1 MRNLLP
7 MRSRLDIVFREHDL
21 RDLVVSQDKIWC
33 ELEWWPGKIISP
45 VLAVGPDMP
54 KKDSKAHALA
64 PATGITV
71 GIGLSIMLWSFIIL
85 VVFLVGF

>member
-7 MRSRLDIVFREHDL
+7 MRSRLDIVFREHDM
-21 RDLVVSQDKIWC
+21 RDLVVSQDQ
-33 ELEWWPGKIISP
+33 
-45 VLAVGPDMP
+45 DMVRIRMVAGEDHVP
-54 KKDSKAHALA
+54 CAGGGTRHAEKDSKAHVLA